1 MKFQENCTNNRKPA
15 KVQKWEGRGMWIEDF
30 EGIEPKGN
38 IVKLWL

>member
-15 KVQKWEGRGMWIEDF
+15 KVWWEGRGMWIEDF